1 MANRSAAPMP
11 SSMPPPMV
19 LPSGMIPIP
28 SRQRYSASTITGNAA
43 MFSLW
48 SEGAD
53 VLIGSHVPPEL
64 KAMVNESRKFPP
76 WLKDEKIQDENHALL
91 PLKESLLR
99 GLYSFE
105 HTPMNSKFRESV
117 LLILMFHQHQSQLML
132 ERHPWP
138 KEADFR
144 VPIDALV
151 SYIFRTC
158 ECSLTLPVSRLIELS
173 TTTADLA
180 VCINMR
186 GFTASCPQHVR
197 DELTAMDSS
206 VASWCFDSL
215 LVLHW
220 MMEYRRE
227 ATDQV
232 IVYELETYSLNR
244 PDHVASFFL
253 FIRCVAKRAVD
264 YREEL
269 AHKDK
274 NLLPPFSP
282 EYQTW
287 KAPPRAPSDR
297 DRKRKRGNDDTGSVG
312 ASVSGSEDAGGSG
325 GPVEEDG
332 ECDAWRGELAQW
344 CKKLSK
350 ALQGWVGV
358 SP

>member
-1 MANRSAAPMP
+1 MANPSAAPML

-28 SRQRYSASTITGNAA
+28 SRQRYSASTIAGNDE

-53 VLIGSHVPPEL
+53 VLIGSRVPPEL

-76 WLKDEKIQDENHALL
+76 WLKDEKIQDENNALL

-99 GLYSFE
+99 GPYSFE
-105 HTPMNSKFRESV
+105 HTPMNSQFRESV
-117 LLILMFHQHQSQLML
+117 LLILMFRQHQSQLML

-144 VPIDALV
+144 VPIDTLV

-158 ECSLTLPVSRLIELS
+158 ECSLTLPVSRLVELS
-173 TTTADLA
+173 TATADLA
-180 VCINMR
+180 VCIDMR
-186 GFTASCPQHVR
+186 GFTAGCPQHVR

-206 VASWCFDSL
+206 AASRRFDGL

-227 ATDQV
+227 AT
-232 IVYELETYSLNR
+232 ETYTLTK

-253 FIRCVAKRAVD
+253 FMRCVAKRAVE

-269 AHKDK
+269 ANKDK
-274 NLLPPFSP
+274 NSLPPLFP
-282 EYQTW
+282 EYRTW

-325 GPVEEDG
+325 GAVEEEG
-332 ECDAWRGELAQW
+332 ERDAWRGELAQW
-344 CKKLSK
+344 AQEAVESFARL
-350 ALQGWVGV
+350 GRV